1 MNVLFLMIN
10 FQDIKK
16 DPYLYTDLAEEF
28 YLKGNN
34 VYVATILEKKNGRKT
49 VLSKEY
55 GINVL
60 RIRTGDIFNV
70 GLIRKGITTVSI
82 PIIFKTA
89 VNKYFKKLKFDLIIY
104 PTPPI
109 TLAPVVKYLK
119 KKYKCRSYL
128 ILRDIFPQNGVD
140 LGVINNKII
149 YYFFRYKEIQLYKV
163 SDYIG
168 CMSQGNINYVINNN
182 EIDKQKLELLYNWT
196 KVKRENNM
204 ETVNYRE
211 KYALDNKIIAIHGGN
226 LGIAQELTFLLQ
238 LADKFKYRDDIVFL
252 IIGKGTEKD
261 KIQKILINKHLKN
274 VIMEDYIPNLEF
286 ENVVKQCDIGL
297 VNLYRNFT
305 IPNFPSKT
313 LTYFKAKIPILAS
326 IDSITDYGEFL
337 DKTESGLWS
346 ITGDIDAYIKNLNIL
361 VDDKNL
367 RIKMGENGYKF
378 LIENLDVEKSYA
390 AIINHFK

>member
-182 EIDKQKLELLYNWT
+182 KIDKQKLELLYNWT
-196 KVKRENNM
+196 KVKRENNV

-211 KYALDNKIIAIHGGN
+211 KYDLDNKIIAIHGGN

-286 ENVVKQCDIGL
+286 ENVVKQCHIGL

-326 IDSITDYGEFL
+326 IDPNTDYGEFL

-367 RIKMGENGYKF
+367 RTKMGENGYKF